1 MPINRINVSSR
12 GPLHYMFRR
21 CSKPRQIVW
30 CYTNYR
36 YKPYLSH
43 GKVRLLTALLNCQNC
58 QFWQFDR
65 DKRIVGV
72 MFIIYR
78 VLFVYVGV
86 GLARWMCRHT
96 FKLVRGRWRLKRA
109 GGSLDSQLP
118 VRKYCSTKVS
128 RSMCTQFSI
137 SMYPWLRKLE
147 LLAFDELA
155 RFILH
160 F

>member
-30 CYTNYR
+30 CYTNDR

-43 GKVRLLTALLNCQNC
+43 WKVRLLTALLNCQKRT
-58 QFWQFDR
+58 FWQFNSQFGR
-65 DKRIVGV
+65 DNRIVGLV
-72 MFIIYR
+72 FIIYR
-78 VLFVYVGV
+78 VLFVYVCV

-96 FKLVRGRWRLKRA
+96 FELVRGRRRLKRA
-109 GGSLDSQLP
+109 GGSQLP

-128 RSMCTQFSI
+128 RSMCTH
-137 SMYPWLRKLE
+137 
-147 LLAFDELA
+147 
-155 RFILH
+155 ILNLVCDCILGYEKIT
-160 F
+160 